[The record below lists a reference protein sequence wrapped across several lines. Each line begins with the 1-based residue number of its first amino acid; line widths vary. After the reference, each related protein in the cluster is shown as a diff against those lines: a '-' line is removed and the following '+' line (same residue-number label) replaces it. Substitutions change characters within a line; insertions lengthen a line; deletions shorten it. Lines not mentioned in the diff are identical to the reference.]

1 MRAHVKVLLA
11 AQAGEA
17 VRARVTVERV
27 SGSRVVFATACLS
40 PAGEVLVDG
49 QAVAMIP
56 SGFRV

>member
-1 MRAHVKVLLA
+1 
-11 AQAGEA
+11 
-17 VRARVTVERV
+17 
-27 SGSRVVFATACLS
+27 VFATACLS